1 MSEAKTNTT
10 PSPPNLLLVALVA
23 TLVAWLITIALAI
36 IQGAPVSA
44 TPIICWWVCWALAC
58 IAFSDLGQRQAGG
71 GQ

>member
-36 IQGAPVSA
+36 IQSAPVSA